1 MVATVATR
9 SIASNTLWMT
19 LASIAQKV
27 ISFGYFWFIA
37 HRLPLEILG
46 LYTFALSY
54 TTLFSIGTD
63 VGMASVL
70 VRDGA
75 KDPSQLLGLYRRMMR
90 LKLLTSVLTYGVLI
104 AAAVVVGYGSEKIGL
119 IAVAGVAMVL
129 DSIHLTNYAALR
141 ALHDTRY
148 EAIGMVGSQ
157 ALTLILGGT
166 ALLMGASLRVLLLAY
181 ALSSALNVL
190 WSTVRLFRH
199 PSLIALRHGDTAH
212 TTPVRSWTL
221 LQLAFP
227 FALAGIF
234 TRVYASL
241 DAVLLERLAGDA
253 ALGLYSAPYKIAFAF
268 QFIPMALVAS
278 LYPLLSYAAA
288 HDRERIAPIFR
299 ASVVYLLAIG
309 IPLFA
314 GTLMVGEEVL
324 VALFGIKYAGAGG
337 VLSLMMASVI
347 FAFASFPV
355 GSVLN
360 AIHKQK
366 IQTTIMGVV
375 MVVNAALNVVLI
387 PLWGARGAAIA
398 AVAGY
403 TILFFAG
410 IYAMHRSVPVP
421 WVQLIQDVARIS
433 IAAMGMVVALVG
445 VSAWDVGVPL
455 FLQIMIGCVVYMAV
469 FMFVGGAELLR
480 LRSVISR

>member
-1 MVATVATR
+1 MAGKAETR

-37 HRLPLEILG
+37 HQLPLETLG

-63 VGMASVL
+63 IGMASVL

-75 KDPSQLLGLYRRMMR
+75 TDRSQLLGLYRRMMR
-90 LKLLTSVLTYGVLI
+90 LKVIASAITYGALIAVALLVGYGAEKLVLI
-104 AAAVVVGYGSEKIGL
+104 AI
-119 IAVAGVAMVL
+119 AGVAMVL
-129 DSIHLTNYAALR
+129 DSVHLTNYAALR

-157 ALTLILGGT
+157 ALTLVIGGV
-166 ALLMGASLRVLLLAY
+166 ALTMGAPLGFLISAY
-181 ALSSALNVL
+181 AISSALNVV
-190 WSTVRLFRH
+190 WSTVRLMRH
-199 PSLIALRHGDTAH
+199 PEVVALRKARA
-212 TTPVRSWTL
+212 VEAVVSSWTIV
-221 LQLAFP
+221 QMAFP

-278 LYPLLSYAAA
+278 LYPLLSHLAA
-288 HDRERIAPIFR
+288 HDRARIAPVFR
-299 ASVVYLLAIG
+299 AAMVYLLAIA

-314 GTLMVGEEVL
+314 GTVVMGETVL
-324 VALFGIKYAGAGG
+324 VVLFGAKYSGAGTI
-337 VLSLMMASVI
+337 LSLMMASLI

-360 AIHKQK
+360 AMHKQQV
-366 IQTTIMGVV
+366 QTMIMGVV
-375 MVVNAALNVVLI
+375 MVVNAVLNFLLI
-387 PLWGARGAAIA
+387 PQWGATGAAIA

-403 TILFFAG
+403 GVLFVAG
-410 IYAMHRSVPVP
+410 SISMHKIAPIAWGVL
-421 WVQLIQDVARIS
+421 WADVARIS
-433 IAAMGMVVALVG
+433 VAAMVMAAALVG
-445 VSAWDVGVPL
+445 METLAWNFPVLIRVL
-455 FLQIMIGCVVYMAV
+455 IGCVIYGVLFMAV
-469 FMFVGGAELLR
+469 GGVALLR
-480 LRSVISR
+480 LRSAMSR